1 MADKKLQE
9 LNNTRTSVVS
19 GDQFAI
25 GGSNGLTYKANLTIL
40 QSFLLDSSLTN
51 STIKAPQSAVVKTAI
66 DAINTILTTD
76 NASFDDFQK
85 ITNAIEAIQTTLS
98 VDDANYD
105 TLQEITDKLKT
116 AEAKLATIATG
127 AEVNVQADW
136 GETSNTSDAFIQNKP
151 TFGDISEKDVGTAIG
166 NIQENGAV
174 LGNLQTVETD
184 AAGKFI
190 TVAKNTAYNKDF
202 GTGNAD
208 IARGDASY
216 PKIDT
221 YTKPEANALL
231 VVKQDIADKGQA
243 SGYASL
249 DGNAQVPLSQLPA
262 NAKSSKVVADITA
275 RNAIASAD
283 RFEGLRVHVLNATAD
298 GTVTSGSAGYIL
310 KSGLANTD
318 WEKTYESE
326 SLDIDLS
333 DYFNKTTN
341 TTDDITEGTAKFTNQ
356 ADIDKLAGIEANAT
370 ADQTDSEIKTA
381 YESNANTNAF
391 TDAEKTKL
399 SNIATGATANST
411 DATLLNRANHT
422 GTQTLSTI
430 SDAGLL
436 AAKNTIATGDVD
448 NNAITTA
455 KIQQIVTKSILGRTS
470 AGTGDVEEIDIS
482 TTLKADLNLT
492 SSDVGLA
499 NADNTSD
506 ADKPVSTAAINALKA
521 NSAVFVNSLA
531 GDDNNNGLSLFTP
544 FETVGKGFTDV
555 TNSGNVVILGSN
567 TQSINHTFTASQNSI
582 KVSISDAFKISG
594 TLNLVNGN
602 TSMEFYNG
610 KTDAT
615 INDDSAGTFYMN
627 NVNVGGATFN
637 FSRSGYKV
645 IRGSTSTPAVINL
658 TGSGGTLLLENV
670 SGGVIPINIGAGWTV
685 YVVNSLLGMGTNN
698 GIVIDRST
706 TLTSVVTDQ
715 TTLNAITA
723 TTNNTLDGLHLLNFS
738 NPTVTGLTLKKGDI
752 IYKVGQLHFLSY
764 TFESAPNVVS
774 KALSATTREAYY
786 KNVDEWTTI
795 ESKLSKAS
803 NLTDVANRQTALDNL
818 TDAANSNN
826 EYVLTKDTTT
836 GNAIFKPAAGGGSG
850 TNLSIGTTTS
860 TTVDINS
867 DTGNNAT
874 IPAATTSV
882 AGLLIASDKTKLDAT
897 SGTNTGDE
905 VAATESVAGV
915 GEIVTQIEAE
925 TGTDN
930 TNKFL
935 NALRNKQAFDAFISA
950 HESQKILSTRIQ
962 PNEISYNSDIAVE
975 TPTSQTSQGS
985 ITYSSG
991 SYTVSKDCI
1000 LQISGTIS
1008 FRNNG
1013 SASNDPCDIE
1023 VRRAS
1028 SGIPFGTF
1036 VTLAA
1041 NPSNLVNSQKNLLQS
1056 ITPVVIS
1063 LSSGDS
1069 IQIYI
1074 KGVSLTQFITNA
1086 VVTIIEL

>member
-1 MADKKLQE
+1 MEQTGILNQGGGKIEYVDPSKITAGQKYRTGLVFIYPATANAIDDVDALFTGWIVFNENVNRWQEAGQEALKGNWDASSGTLPSTNIIAGDKYIISIAGTVNGIQLNENDTITAKIDNATDSQTGGIFDDWTVVGAITVTSTNVSRPNGDSVEDSLVDLQ
-9 LNNTRTSVVS
+9 NDKVDVVAGKQLS
-19 GDQFAI
+19 TEDY
-25 GGSNGLTYKANLTIL
+25 TTPEKTK
-40 QSFLLDSSLTN
+40 LTN
-51 STIKAPQSAVVKTAI
+51 
-66 DAINTILTTD
+66 
-76 NASFDDFQK
+76 
-85 ITNAIEAIQTTLS
+85 
-98 VDDANYD
+98 
-105 TLQEITDKLKT
+105 
-116 AEAKLATIATG
+116 IADG
-127 AEVNVQADW
+127 AEVNVNADW
-136 GETSNTSDAFIQNKP
+136 NSTSGDSQILNKP
-151 TFGDISEKDVGTAIG
+151 
-166 NIQENGAV
+166 N
-174 LGNLQTVETD
+174 
-184 AAGKFI
+184 
-190 TVAKNTAYNKDF
+190 F
-202 GTGNAD
+202 GTGNQD

-216 PKIDT
+216 LKNDT

-231 VVKQDIADKGQA
+231 IVKQDTADKGVA
-243 SGYASL
+243 GGYPDL
-249 DGNAQVPLSQLPA
+249 DSNAQVPLSQLPA
-262 NAKSSKVVADITA
+262 NAKSSKVVADISA

-298 GTVTSGSAGYIL
+298 TTVDNGSAGYIL

-326 SLDIDLS
+326 NLDIDLS
-333 DYFNKTTN
+333 DYFNKTTD
-341 TTDDITEGTAKFTNQ
+341 TTDDITQGTAKFTTQ
-356 ADIDKLAGIEANAT
+356 ADIDKLAGIDAN
-370 ADQTDSEIKTA
+370 
-381 YESNANTNAF
+381 
-391 TDAEKTKL
+391 
-399 SNIATGATANST
+399 ATANST

-422 GTQTLSTI
+422 GQQALSTI

-436 AAKNTIATGDVD
+436 AGKDTIATSDVD
-448 NNAITTA
+448 NNAINTA
-455 KIQQIVTKSILGRTS
+455 KIQQFASKSVVGRTS
-470 AGTGDVEEIDIS
+470 AGTGDVEEIDIA
-482 TTLKADLNLT
+482 TTLKTDLNLT
-492 SSDVGLA
+492 KSDVGLA

-521 NSAVFVNSLA
+521 NSAVFVNSLT
-531 GDDNNNGLSLFTP
+531 GDDNNDGLSLFSP
-544 FETVGKGFTDV
+544 FETVGKGLTDV
-555 TNSGNVVILGSN
+555 TNSGNVIVLGSD
-567 TQSINHTFTASQNSI
+567 TQSINHTFTSSQNSI
-582 KVSISDAFKISG
+582 KISISDAFKISG

-602 TSMEFYNG
+602 TSIEFYNG
-610 KTDAT
+610 KTNAT
-615 INDDSAGTFYMN
+615 ITDDSAGTFYMN
-627 NVNVGGATFN
+627 NVNVGGATLN

-645 IRGSTSTPAVINL
+645 IRGSTSTPTVINL
-658 TGSGGTLLLENV
+658 TGSGGTLILENV
-670 SGGVIPINIGAGWTV
+670 SGGVIPINIGTGWTV
-685 YVVNSLLGMGTNN
+685 YVVNSLLAIGTNN
-698 GIVIDRST
+698 GIVVNEST
-706 TLTSVVTDQ
+706 TLTSVVADQ
-715 TTLNAITA
+715 ATLNVITG
-723 TTNNTLDGLHLLNFS
+723 TTNNTLDGLHLINFS
-738 NPTVTGLTLKKGDI
+738 SPSITGLTLKKGDI
-752 IYKVGQLHFLSY
+752 IYKVGQSHSLTY
-764 TFESAPNVVS
+764 TFESAPDVVS
-774 KALSATTREAYY
+774 RALSTTTREAYY

-795 ESKLSKAS
+795 ESKLSKANNLS
-803 NLTDVANRQTALDNL
+803 DVADRQTSLNNLTDVSSA
-818 TDAANSNN
+818 NN
-826 EYVLTKDTTT
+826 EYVLTKDTTS
-836 GNAIFKPAAGGGSG
+836 GNAEWKPAAGGGSG
-850 TNLSIGTTTS
+850 TNLSIGTTTA

-905 VAATESVAGV
+905 VAATESVAGI

-975 TPTSQTSQGS
+975 TPISQTSQGSSS

-1013 SASNDPCDIE
+1013 SASNDPCTIE
-1023 VRRAS
+1023 VRDAS

-1063 LSSGDS
+1063 LSNGDS

-1086 VVTIIEL
+1086 VVTIIEI